1 MASIQA
7 NNESDKPRGTG
18 GHKRRLYLIN
28 PAFQWK
34 YTIAIVLSVLIVSSF
49 MSIILFGVLN
59 DQARAR
65 VLDPMSATG
74 WRITAT
80 IFISGATFAA
90 LMAGA
95 LGIWSLFMTHR
106 ISGPM
111 FVLNRNLEVL
121 GKGRFPTHRPLRKK
135 DEFKEIHETF
145 WRAVLAIQIRKK
157 ADLTALGDILGA
169 IREVATVEDSDR
181 HSALAALAVRVET
194 MRDETARAL
203 GVDRAE
209 LDGSDGSDA
218 TSFVETDKTVP
229 AAYDPSQE

>member
-7 NNESDKPRGTG
+7 NDESDKPRGAG

-49 MSIILFGVLN
+49 MSVILFGVLN

-80 IFISGATFAA
+80 ILISGATFSAI
-90 LMAGA
+90 MAGA
-95 LGIWSLFMTHR
+95 LGIWALFVTHR

-111 FVLNRNLEVL
+111 FVLNRNLEIL
-121 GKGRFPTHRPLRKK
+121 AKGRFPTHRPLRKK

-145 WRAVLAIQIRKK
+145 WRAVRAIQNRKK
-157 ADLTALGDILGA
+157 ADLTALGDILRA
-169 IREVATVEDSDR
+169 TKEVATVEDSDR
-181 HSALAALAVRVET
+181 PSALAALAVRVET

-203 GVDRAE
+203 GADRAD
-209 LDGSDGSDA
+209 LGDPNGHDA
-218 TSFVETDKTVP
+218 TPFVETDQTVP
-229 AAYDPSQE
+229 AAQNSSQQ